1 MDWTPGGMSDDV
13 EDRRDSSGGGGGGG
27 FNLGGGGGIGIVGFL
42 ILLVISLVTG
52 HNFIGGM
59 LSGGNSGNNPPS
71 AQQGS
76 QMGSQMGN
84 QTGSQG
90 GNQVAGTARP
100 HPAGEDRDAQL
111 ISFVLDDAQHT
122 WTKIFADQGKQYR
135 HAKLVLYRG
144 TTYSGCGTA
153 RATTGPFYCPQDQKI
168 YIDLGFW
175 DELKRFGGDTGD
187 FAQAYVITHELGH
200 HVQNLL
206 GIESRMRHLTQQ
218 EPGERNPLS
227 VDLELQA
234 DCFAGVWGHSTEQ
247 RNIVHPNDVAG
258 ALKAAAAVGDD
269 HLQKMSGRAV
279 SPESF
284 THGSSAE
291 REEWFKKGLAGGTIQ
306 SCPTFDGKLA
316 P

>member
-1 MDWTPGGMSDDV
+1 MDWTPGGMSDDI
-13 EDRRDSSGGGGGGG
+13 EDRRDSSGGGGG
-27 FNLGGGGGIGIVGFL
+27 FGGGGLGILGFIV
-42 ILLVISLVTG
+42 LLAISLVTG
-52 HNFIGGM
+52 HNFIGAY
-59 LSGGNSGNNPPS
+59 LSGGGAHSTTQS
-71 AQQGS
+71 APAGS
-76 QMGSQMGN
+76 P
-84 QTGSQG
+84 
-90 GNQVAGTARP
+90 RP

-122 WTKIFADQGKQYR
+122 WTRIFADQGKQYR
-135 HAKLVLYRG
+135 HAKLVLYRDS
-144 TTYSGCGTA
+144 TYSGCGTA

-206 GIESRMRHLTQQ
+206 GIESRMQRLTQRD
-218 EPGERNPLS
+218 PGEKNPLS

-269 HLQKMSGRAV
+269 HLQRMSGRAV

-284 THGSSAE
+284 THGTSAE
-291 REEWFKKGLAGGTIQ
+291 RKEWFTKGLEGGTIQ
-306 SCPTFDGKLA
+306 SCPTFNNKLA